1 MSNLFAGWKSGAASL
16 GGDRAADAWRR
27 IQDKSTSIT
36 LKRGTTVL
44 DAQTVRIEFSSGA
57 SEQSGP
63 TTTPGFLNV
72 TIFGVKNHP
81 TVSDTDI
88 QRGDRVVLGNTEYEV
103 VGVIASIGEVQ
114 AFCEARQ
121 S

>member
-1 MSNLFAGWKSGAASL
+1 MSNLFSGWKAGGTSL

-27 IQDKSTSIT
+27 IQDKPTSIV
-36 LKRGTTVL
+36 LKRSTTLL

-57 SEQSGP
+57 TEQQTANSV
-63 TTTPGFLNV
+63 PGFLNV
-72 TIFGVKNHP
+72 TIFGVKDHP
-81 TVSDTDI
+81 TISDTDI

>member
-1 MSNLFAGWKSGAASL
+1 MSSLFTGWKAGGNAL
-16 GGDRAADAWRR
+16 DGDRAADAWRR
-27 IQDKSTSIT
+27 IQDKPTSIV
-36 LKRGTTVL
+36 LKRGTTLL

-57 SEQSGP
+57 NEQPAP
-63 TTTPGFLNV
+63 TATPGFLNV
-72 TIFGVKNHP
+72 TIFGVKDHP

-88 QRGDRVVLGNTEYEV
+88 QRGDRVVLENTEYEV